1 MFGMI
6 LTGTVS
12 DLSDRVMQPTLYVC
26 KCGTETDFCYGTFPL
41 RCVNCGS
48 TVLKPAGFR
57 TIQTLVL
64 RSDILHQKLCILT
77 GSDCESLRLNQIA
90 TLDVHSEIIRVDNMD
105 AYTEIMRV
113 ESPSIEHTPA
123 ELKFGKKTGQVTAYV
138 VDRIA
143 SDTSS
148 KTDDLEEV
156 GKDALIHAR
165 LAGSI
170 ATDYPAEQLEKEA
183 LVLMLASIRDSN
195 PIHILLVGNERAAKM
210 SLVDAAYELA
220 HCKAHMVRYSSPS
233 VMSANNGLVV
243 AELDPVS
250 NDGLELLLFKRAIM
264 LENIY
269 VPIHASV
276 LAHAIPRDGVC
287 DTSRPIHEN
296 VVVDR
301 KLLEAFDLV
310 CVIKNDMPS
319 DSEPLDTPDGAQNL
333 DLLSVQSCRDYLNF
347 IANLEVCL
355 DVESVDYIKKHY
367 TQSQKTKNPLN
378 LFNLATLKKLALAK
392 ARVHCRPV
400 ATKRDAAYAVRL
412 FEYVRAAHVTR
423 VSHGVSRN

>member
-1 MFGMI
+1 M
-6 LTGTVS
+6 
-12 DLSDRVMQPTLYVC
+12 
-26 KCGTETDFCYGTFPL
+26 
-41 RCVNCGS
+41 
-48 TVLKPAGFR
+48 
-57 TIQTLVL
+57 
-64 RSDILHQKLCILT
+64 T
-77 GSDCESLRLNQIA
+77 GSDCESLSLNQIA

-105 AYTEIMRV
+105 AYTELMRV
-113 ESPSIEHTPA
+113 ESPSIEHPPA

-138 VDRIA
+138 VDKIA
-143 SDTSS
+143 SGISS
-148 KTDDLEEV
+148 KTDDLKEM

-183 LVLMLASIRDSN
+183 LVLMLASVKDSN
-195 PIHILLVGNERAAKM
+195 PIPILLVGNERAAKM

-220 HCKAHMVRYSSPS
+220 RYKAHMIRSSSSS

-243 AELDPVS
+243 VELDPVS

-296 VVVDR
+296 VDVDR

-310 CVIKNDMPS
+310 CVIKDDMPS
-319 DSEPLDTPDGAQNL
+319 DSEQLDTSDGAQNL

-347 IANLEVCL
+347 VANLEVHL

-367 TQSQKTKNPLN
+367 TQSQKTKNSLG